1 MKAGQLAKIL
11 QAVDPE
17 SIVNFE
23 MGDDDHF
30 LFAKAILD
38 SSTLVF
44 PMEAYE
50 ATVEQD
56 EEDEEVQIVRIK
68 LWQNLWLNDADMY
81 EHAHRFEEIHPEY
94 KDD

>member
-23 MGDDDHF
+23 MGDDDHY

-38 SSTLVF
+38 SDTLVF
-44 PMEAYE
+44 QMEAYE
-50 ATVEQD
+50 ATVEDD
-56 EEDEEVQIVRIK
+56 ECEEGKQIVNIK
-68 LWQNLWLNDADMY
+68 LWQNLWLNDKDMY
-81 EHAHRFEEIHPEY
+81 EHAHRFDEIHPEY
-94 KDD
+94 KDN

>member
-56 EEDEEVQIVRIK
+56 EEDE
-68 LWQNLWLNDADMY
+68 
-81 EHAHRFEEIHPEY
+81 
-94 KDD
+94 DDE